1 MSMNIHIDSVG
12 MITYPSGIQLS
23 RTEQFNCKQ
32 TPTTITE
39 QILASPDPIQ
49 AYKDWVML
57 DSKDIPEEE
66 YDYEAWDDNTQYY
79 PVIGYKTYNW
89 AKDHCEQLDKFM
101 NDAILK
107 DMKLD
112 IYSM

>member
-12 MITYPSGIQLS
+12 VITYPSGVQQS
-23 RTEQFNCKQ
+23 HTERFNCKQ
-32 TPTTITE
+32 TPTIITE
-39 QILASPDPIQ
+39 QILESPDPIQ
-49 AYKDWVML
+49 AYKDWIMSNSEDTV
-57 DSKDIPEEE
+57 EEE
-66 YDYEAWDDNTQYY
+66 FDYEAWDEKTQYY
-79 PVIGYKTYNW
+79 PVIGYKIYNW

-107 DMKLD
+107 GMKLD